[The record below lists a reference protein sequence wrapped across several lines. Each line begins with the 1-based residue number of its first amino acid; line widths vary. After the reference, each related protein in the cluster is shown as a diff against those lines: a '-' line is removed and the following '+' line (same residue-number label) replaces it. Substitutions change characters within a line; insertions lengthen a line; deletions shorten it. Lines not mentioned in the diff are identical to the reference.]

1 MTRLAISVEG
11 QTENEFFKRVMVPHL
26 QDFGVYATPIIVT
39 TKRVLDGPNHRGG
52 DISIDRAINEI
63 GRLIHAFDF
72 VTTYYDFYAFKGR
85 DKTDTVASLAAAI
98 STASGSPA
106 NLIPYVQQY
115 EFESLLLSDCEVIG
129 QQFGSERLS
138 AELQS
143 AVTEKGGAE
152 KVNDSYQTCP
162 SRRIETACK
171 TAANARYEKRFHGPA
186 IVEKS
191 GLEKI
196 RAACPLFADWL
207 HQLEALGKQA

>member
-11 QTENEFFKRVMVPHL
+11 QTEHEFFKRLVVPHL
-26 QDFGVYATPIIVT
+26 QTFGVYATPIIVT

-52 DISIDRAINEI
+52 DISIDRAMNEI
-63 GRLIHAFDF
+63 SRLIHAFDF

-85 DKTDTVASLAAAI
+85 AKDDTAVSLATTI
-98 STASGSPA
+98 GTALGSPV

-115 EFESLLLSDCEVIG
+115 EFESLLLADCEAIG
-129 QQFGSERLS
+129 QQFSSERLS

-143 AVTEKGGAE
+143 AVAEKGCAE
-152 KVNDSYQTCP
+152 KVNDSYHTCP

-171 TAANARYEKRFHGPA
+171 TLANARYDKRFHGPA
-186 IVEKS
+186 IAEKI

-196 RAACPLFADWL
+196 RASCPLFSDWL
-207 HQLEALGKQA
+207 HKLEALGTRA